1 MGAHEGSEKGVSRR
15 LHYARSDCPSGW
27 DTNPSAWRE
36 RVPLLSLAAVGL
48 MISCALTAYQV
59 GLIAMPWD
67 PVFGAASSAQV
78 IHSPIS
84 RLLPIPD
91 ASLGAFGYAAEF
103 AVGAIGG
110 ETRWRTRPGVVL
122 LFGLIAFGLG
132 FVSLLLLIMQ
142 GAVVHSWC
150 FLCLVSAGISI
161 FLSSSVPGE
170 VLAAA
175 QQVRHTQDG
184 GASLVASLLGAPS
197 PTRA

>member
-1 MGAHEGSEKGVSRR
+1 MDAHK
-15 LHYARSDCPSGW
+15 RSDCPLGW

-36 RVPLLSLAAVGL
+36 RIPLLALAAAGL
-48 MISCALTAYQV
+48 LISCALTIYQID
-59 GLIAMPWD
+59 LIAKPWD
-67 PVFGAASSAQV
+67 PAFGAASSAQV

-91 ASLGAFGYAAEF
+91 ASLGAFGYAAEL
-103 AVGAIGG
+103 AVGAVGG
-110 ETRWRTRPGVVL
+110 KTRWRTRPGVVL

-161 FLSSSVPGE
+161 FLASRVPGE

-175 QQVRHTQDG
+175 QQIRRTRG
-184 GASLVASLLGAPS
+184 EGMPLVVSLLGAP
-197 PTRA
+197 